1 MNYKTLQVVNYIVIH
16 CAATPPQMDIG
27 VKEIDR
33 WHRERGFFQ
42 IGYHFVIR
50 RNGVIEKGRDESIPG
65 AHVRGHNH
73 ESLGIC
79 LVGGV
84 TQADVK
90 VAENNFTPEQ
100 FESLRLKLIEL
111 KAKYPNAKIL
121 GHRDLELKDHAKLKD
136 CPSFEVADWL
146 KQVNL

>member
-1 MNYKTLQVVNYIVIH
+1 MNYKPLTVVNYIVIH
-16 CAATPPQMDIG
+16 CSATPPKMDIG
-27 VKEIDR
+27 VKELDR

-50 RNGVIEKGRDESIPG
+50 RDGSIEKGRDENIPG
-65 AHVRGHNH
+65 AHVQFHNW
-73 ESLGIC
+73 ESLGLC
-79 LVGGV
+79 MVGGV
-84 TQADVK
+84 TQTDVK

-100 FESLRLKLIEL
+100 FESLRQKLIEL
-111 KAKYPNAKIL
+111 KAKHPHARIV
-121 GHRDLELKDHAKLKD
+121 GHRDLLKQDHAKLKD